1 MVLFCYPAKYAIDK
15 LKPYDIVLYYV
26 GDEEN
31 PIVGYVFVAP
41 AQKAKPVSHPTAENQ
56 IHLVFETSGLHN
68 IPDLLIRILLI
79 DPVPGPW
86 PPQSITLFGFKA
98 IRQNEP

>member
-1 MVLFCYPAKYAIDK
+1 L
-15 LKPYDIVLYYV
+15 LLYYAS
-26 GDEEN
+26 DEEY

-41 AQKAKPVSHPTAENQ
+41 AQKAKLVSHPTAENQ

-68 IPDLLIRILLI
+68 IPDLLIQILLI

-86 PPQSITLFGFKA
+86 PPQSIILFGFKD
-98 IRQNEP
+98 IIQNEP